1 MVKKLS
7 RNYPARLLLLVG
19 RMDSHHHLLIAI
31 AAILPANLFIPES
44 FTGPTRIVI
53 GWMIFAL
60 TLLVLIWIS
69 FLTVHPRQVPQ
80 LARLQDSSRSVL
92 FVLVLGAAVGSLGT
106 ILSLLTKVKGLP
118 QAELSHHLSISVIA
132 VVCSWL
138 LVHTLFSLRYA
149 HLYYANTKDKRLD
162 FPNTPE
168 PDYVDFAYFS
178 FIIGMTSQV
187 SDVQITSG
195 VMRRL
200 ALLQGILS
208 FAFNTIII
216 ALTINI
222 TATLLQSY

>member
-1 MVKKLS
+1 MAKKPLCT
-7 RNYPARLLLLVG
+7 YFTKLVLLVG
-19 RMDSHHHLLIAI
+19 RMDSHHHLLVATATTLITSM
-31 AAILPANLFIPES
+31 LVTQS
-44 FTGPTRIVI
+44 FMGPTRIII
-53 GWMIFAL
+53 GWIVFAL
-60 TLLVLIWIS
+60 TLLGLIWVS
-69 FLTVHPRQVPQ
+69 FLTVHPRQLPQ
-80 LARLQDSSRSVL
+80 LASLQDSSRLVL
-92 FVLVLGAAVGSLGT
+92 FVLVIGAAVGSLGA

-118 QAELSHHLSISVIA
+118 QAQLSHHLSISVVA

-138 LVHTLFSLRYA
+138 LVHTLFALRYA
-149 HLYYANTKDKRLD
+149 HLYYTNAKEKQLD

-187 SDVQITSG
+187 SDVAITSG

-200 ALLQGILS
+200 ALLQGVLS

-222 TATLLQSY
+222 MATLLQS

>member
-1 MVKKLS
+1 MPKLLS
-7 RNYPARLLLLVG
+7 LMG
-19 RMDSHHHLLIAI
+19 RMDSRHRLLVAT
-31 AAILPANLFIPES
+31 ATTLLTSLLLPGS
-44 FTGPTRIVI
+44 FTGPTRVII
-53 GWMIFAL
+53 GWTVFAL
-60 TLLVLIWIS
+60 TLLVLIWFS
-69 FLTVHPRQVPQ
+69 FFAVHPRQLPQ
-80 LARLQDSSRSVL
+80 LARLQDSSRTFL

-106 ILSLLTKVKGLP
+106 VVVLLTKVKGLP
-118 QAELSHHLSISVIA
+118 PGELSHHLSVSIVA

-138 LVHTLFSLRYA
+138 LVHSLFALRYA
-149 HLYYANTKDKRLD
+149 HLYYAHADEKRLD

-168 PDYVDFAYFS
+168 PDYLDFAYFS

-200 ALLQGILS
+200 ALLHGVLS

-222 TATLLQSY
+222 MASLLQS